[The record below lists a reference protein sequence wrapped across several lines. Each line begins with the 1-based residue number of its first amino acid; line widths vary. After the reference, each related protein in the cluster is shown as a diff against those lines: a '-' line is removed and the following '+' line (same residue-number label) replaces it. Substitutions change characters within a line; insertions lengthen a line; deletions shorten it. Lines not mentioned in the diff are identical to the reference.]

1 MNEFKLN
8 VLPKEKDIEE
18 LFKEIEKINKSYSS
32 LNLYKI
38 KNIFIKIK
46 NEYICAYKNISFPKE
61 KERAYFKTKI
71 NDISQTTNDKN
82 DFYISLIPILIKGC
96 SIKFGYEPRDI
107 KLSLYYFFYLKMW
120 IKD

>member
-46 NEYICAYKNISFPKE
+46 NEWITIECC
-61 KERAYFKTKI
+61 FKRKRYRRT
-71 NDISQTTNDKN
+71 
-82 DFYISLIPILIKGC
+82 L
-96 SIKFGYEPRDI
+96 
-107 KLSLYYFFYLKMW
+107 
-120 IKD
+120 